1 MRAVQ
6 AKRAAVAPA
15 LLRPAAKFSDPAKG
29 ALGDATAFP
38 GWNEAATAF
47 ALRFSLGGPVGWRR
61 TSGLAAASA
70 PAKGKAARAERVS
83 NPAAAAEKS
92 SKKPAKAP
100 GAAAASDSKPAAAA
114 AAAAS
119 SPKPAA
125 DEPAEDPALFK
136 RLLAMVEAAGVR
148 HERLTHAPTRTS
160 AESAAVRGVEVSTG
174 AKAMMFKT
182 NLKGAKAEA
191 AEREGA
197 PTHYLVVLS
206 ASRQLDL
213 KAVRKITG
221 KSSKMA
227 SPSEVFEVS
236 GAVPGAVPPVG
247 SAFTGGRVQTL
258 IDQSLIDQGPTVNF
272 NCGLRSESLCHVP
285 VEDLLRLEPTHRV
298 VDVAVKE

>member
-1 MRAVQ
+1 MRAVK
-6 AKRAAVAPA
+6 ANRVAVAPA
-15 LLRPAAKFSDPAKG
+15 LLRPASKFSDPCKG
-29 ALGDATAFP
+29 LLGDATAVP

-47 ALRFSLGGPVGWRR
+47 ALHYSLGGSVGWRR
-61 TSGLAAASA
+61 SSTAAAVSA
-70 PAKGKAARAERVS
+70 PATGDSGLGKSAAKH
-83 NPAAAAEKS
+83 AAVAKKS
-92 SKKPAKAP
+92 AKPAP
-100 GAAAASDSKPAAAA
+100 AA

-119 SPKPAA
+119 SPKPA
-125 DEPAEDPALFK
+125 EEEQAEDPALFK

-182 NLKGAKAEA
+182 GLKGAKAEA

-227 SPSEVFEVS
+227 SPAEVFEVA

-285 VEDLLRLEPTHRV
+285 VEDLLRLEPSHRLV
-298 VDVAVKE
+298 NVATKA

>member
-6 AKRAAVAPA
+6 ANRAAVAPV
-15 LLRPAAKFSDPAKG
+15 LLRPAAQFSDPGKG
-29 ALGDATAFP
+29 ALGDSTAVP

-47 ALRFSLGGPVGWRR
+47 ALHYSLGGPVGWRR
-61 TSGLAAASA
+61 TSTLVAA
-70 PAKGKAARAERVS
+70 PA
-83 NPAAAAEKS
+83 PAAAKASSAKS
-92 SKKPAKAP
+92 GAKSGAAAKKAAKAP
-100 GAAAASDSKPAAAA
+100 AAKAPSAAKPAAAA
-114 AAAAS
+114 ASAASAAS
-119 SPKPAA
+119 SPKPAE
-125 DEPAEDPALFK
+125 DEPSEDPALFK

-191 AEREGA
+191 AERDRT
-197 PTHYLVVLS
+197 PTHFLVVLS

-227 SPSEVFEVS
+227 SPAEVFEVS

-285 VEDLLRLEPTHRV
+285 VEDLLRLEPTHRI